1 MNQIVTWM
9 LKMSPM
15 LGIFDWIWTN
25 DDAAKAKTAYE
36 FLSQHQDVL
45 QYNDFFGYVWNNI
58 AWLFIKWLFAIA
70 EGARKL
76 VDGVFGIGKLLE
88 NSALNNMYTTLAM
101 GVGMMLLVISLIWV
115 GIRMAVSNKAPQIST
130 VIVQAIVSVLLLIF
144 GGPLINQLAAVSQNA
159 FKDVAGQTQTTDSLP
174 LSVIHNNTLDLL
186 VVADKGF
193 AAADKGNWG
202 SLNYFTTKKGA
213 KLSGQDLFLQTDMT
227 YVLTPDVVDKIVDK
241 DAKGSSQIANL
252 KYKLGTDDEGN
263 QTAIPVPTDD
273 GIPFIQVYKPGYTRF
288 VAHRGIISLS
298 LIGVTVAY
306 LFTAFTIAGAFI
318 DLIFSRLYGVLA
330 ISTDLDSGQ
339 RTKQVISDIFNA
351 LLVIWFSGIEIR
363 VYEMILS
370 AMPALKLSGAVQVIL
385 IIVATFTLF
394 KGSQAASKYFGVDT
408 GLKRG
413 MGSMMAAFGLAAG
426 ASKVIGGTKNLASK
440 GLNAIRKNDGAD
452 TPSAEQNS
460 GENPE
465 NERIPGA
472 DLNKPSVMDHVRSGA
487 GKLGQTVGY
496 VGAAGATGLA
506 ADAGHKV
513 VDTAV
518 GAKNAVVNKARD
530 VKDAVGSVGT
540 AYSEANQAGQAKA
553 EERHG
558 VQAPVPSANSQ
569 DVETTAADQT
579 PGQREGS
586 AVKDQADRLATDGEG
601 STEKQGP
608 NVPEGT
614 VKLPS
619 TAPPSQNTDQPSQA
633 SSAAA
638 ETIPKGEQPKAN
650 SIPGEQ
656 PDTLSAT
663 SAAAK
668 SGPESTKQ
676 GRVPDGAVT
685 SQLSATGAA
694 APRKNPDV
702 PLGDMG
708 TDNSESQLNAPEKA
722 EKVRIKADKAREV
735 TVEGNTQNQVKTTM
749 HTSDTPS
756 PTSMGTDS
764 DTEPS
769 IPVSPAA
776 PAGTTHR
783 ILRTST
789 RRRSVA
795 IDQDMQV
802 INEQIKQH
810 EMGTAQHV
818 PTVSTD
824 IDTNEAKGDADNG

>member
-1 MNQIVTWM
+1 MNSMFSWM

-174 LSVIHNNTLDLL
+174 LSVIHNNTLDMF

-193 AAADKGNWG
+193 TAADKGNWS

-288 VAHRGIISLS
+288 VAHRGIITLS

-339 RTKQVISDIFNA
+339 RTKQVVSDIFNA

-394 KGSQAASKYFGVDT
+394 KGAQAASKYFGVDT

-413 MGSMMAAFGLAAG
+413 MGSMMAAFGLTAG

-440 GLNAIRKNDGAD
+440 GLNAIRKNDEAD
-452 TPSAEQNS
+452 TPSAGQNS
-460 GENPE
+460 GEGPE

-496 VGAAGATGLA
+496 VGTAGVGGLA

-518 GAKNAVVNKARD
+518 GAKDAVVNKARD
-530 VKDAVGSVGT
+530 VRDAVGSVGT
-540 AYSEANQAGQAKA
+540 AYSEANQAGQATA

-558 VQAPVPSANSQ
+558 VRTPVPSANSQ
-569 DVETTAADQT
+569 DVETTASDQT

-619 TAPPSQNTDQPSQA
+619 TAPASQNTDQPSQA

-638 ETIPKGEQPKAN
+638 ETIPKGEQPDTPSA
-650 SIPGEQ
+650 IPAEE
-656 PDTLSAT
+656 AE
-663 SAAAK
+663 

-676 GRVPDGAVT
+676 GRVPDGAAAN
-685 SQLSATGAA
+685 QLSAADTA

-702 PLGDMG
+702 PLGDMS
-708 TDNSESQLNAPEKA
+708 TDSSESQLNTPEKA

-769 IPVSPAA
+769 IPVSPAT